1 VASETITGYIKCA
14 SCGARIRADRERCL
28 RCGDPLR
35 PAPAPQAPLQIAG
48 VTLRNPSALVGA
60 LVVLVF
66 VGIAVLAYWL
76 RSAPPAD
83 VVRSPA
89 APSSAAAPAS
99 GLIRPRVTSSPASV
113 PRPAAAGEPST
124 DELRDRKE
132 SLERALAENPSSA
145 DVLDQ
150 LGQLALRTGDLNG
163 AIARFSRAA
172 DLAPETWA
180 YRFNLAGALAEA
192 RQWDRAIVAYRRAAT
207 LAPRDVTTVRRLA
220 EVLRQKGDDEGAIAA
235 YEQAVELSPADAGL
249 RLGIAMA
256 LERVGRRA
264 DAGRQYERYL
274 ELNPG
279 APGGDRLRAHIR
291 ELTASP

>member
-1 VASETITGYIKCA
+1 MTGYIKCG

-35 PAPAPQAPLQIAG
+35 AAPAVEAPLELAG
-48 VTLRNPSALVGA
+48 VTLRNPRAFVGA
-60 LVVLVF
+60 ILVL
-66 VGIAVLAYWL
+66 VGIAALAYWF
-76 RSAPPAD
+76 RSAPPPAD
-83 VVRSPA
+83 V
-89 APSSAAAPAS
+89 APPGTASSSGAS
-99 GLIRPRVTSSPASV
+99 ASRLIRPRVTSSPASV
-113 PRPAAAGEPST
+113 PRPAAAGDPST
-124 DELRDRKE
+124 DELRDKRT

-192 RQWDRAIVAYRRAAT
+192 RQWDGAIVAYRRAAT

-235 YEQAVELSPADAGL
+235 YEQAVQLSPADAGL
-249 RLGIAMA
+249 RLGLAIA
-256 LERVGRRA
+256 LERVGRHG

-274 ELNPG
+274 ELNPA
-279 APGGDRLRAHIR
+279 APGADRLRAHIR
-291 ELTASP
+291 ALTASP